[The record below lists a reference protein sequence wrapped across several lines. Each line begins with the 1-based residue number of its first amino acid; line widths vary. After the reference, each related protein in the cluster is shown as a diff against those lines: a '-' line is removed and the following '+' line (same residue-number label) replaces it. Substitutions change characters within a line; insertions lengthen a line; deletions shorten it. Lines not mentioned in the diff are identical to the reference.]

1 MADHSAVARDE
12 LHESELSQSSMFCFD
27 NASPENSC
35 FVADLLCLFR
45 YAYVF
50 CVSECDEKRKKSST
64 IHL

>member
-1 MADHSAVARDE
+1 MADPSPNARDE

-35 FVADLLCLFR
+35 FVADLLCFFH
-45 YAYVF
+45 YAYEF
-50 CVSECDEKRKKSST
+50 CVSECDEKGKKSST